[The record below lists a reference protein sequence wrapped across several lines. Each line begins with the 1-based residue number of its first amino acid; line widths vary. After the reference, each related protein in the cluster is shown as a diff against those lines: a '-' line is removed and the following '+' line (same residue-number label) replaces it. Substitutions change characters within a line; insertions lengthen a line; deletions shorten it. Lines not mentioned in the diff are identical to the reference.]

1 MYSVEEFDI
10 AKTKVVKYIMY
21 KKRTEN
27 EVREKFKNEIEQ
39 DLLEDIIEYCKEA
52 KYIDDI
58 EYIKKAINNFLIL
71 KKLSIVELNYKL
83 LVKGL
88 NRNLIEDYI
97 YENKEELNQYEI
109 NSAKNII
116 NKKRKDLEPIEIKK
130 YLMKKGYKQE
140 NIEIAFEGDE
150 EI

>member
-39 DLLEDIIEYCKEA
+39 NLLEDIIEYCKEA

-58 EYIKKAINNFLIL
+58 EYIKKAINNYLVL
-71 KKLSIVELNYKL
+71 KNLSIVELNYKL
-83 LVKGL
+83 LAKGL

-116 NKKRKDLEPIEIKK
+116 NKKSRELERLDIKN

-150 EI
+150 EN

>member
-27 EVREKFKNEIEQ
+27 EVREKFKHEIAQ

-97 YENKEELNQYEI
+97 YENKEELNQCEI